1 MPDPAA
7 RIALA
12 ALLLMPVAARAELA
26 KPAAPPA
33 HPDAAH
39 PNAAHPAATHPAA
52 AHADATHPDVAHPDA
67 AHPDPSH
74 PDPKHPAAAHPV
86 DNHRAETHP
95 VSTPVVRPRPAARHA
110 ALAVTA
116 PPTPAAT
123 PDPAPEQPAEPAKGA
138 NTGLPL
144 PRFAALRSDEVN
156 LRSGPGARYPIEWVY
171 KRRDLPVKIEREFE
185 VWRLVQDQEG
195 VKGWVNQ
202 ATLAPRRTA
211 AVLGAAGTERM
222 LRRDAQDAASPVARL
237 KPGVIVRLRSCEA
250 KSDWCQAQ
258 IGDYHGWIKRTE
270 LWGVSPDE
278 VIQ

>member
-7 RIALA
+7 RIVLA
-12 ALLLMPVAARAELA
+12 ALLLMPAAAGAELA
-26 KPAAPPA
+26 KPATPPA
-33 HPDAAH
+33 HADATRPDATR
-39 PNAAHPAATHPAA
+39 PPATHPAA
-52 AHADATHPDVAHPDA
+52 N
-67 AHPDPSH
+67 HPDPSH
-74 PDPKHPAAAHPV
+74 PDAT
-86 DNHRAETHP
+86 HR
-95 VSTPVVRPRPAARHA
+95 VSTPVIRPRPAARHA
-110 ALAVTA
+110 APAAKVPPAPAVTPA
-116 PPTPAAT
+116 PV
-123 PDPAPEQPAEPAKGA
+123 PEQPAEPGKGA
-138 NTGLPL
+138 NSGLPL

-156 LRSGPGARYPIEWVY
+156 LRSGPGTRYPIEWVY

-185 VWRLVQDQEG
+185 IWRLVQDQEG

-211 AVLGAAGTERM
+211 AVLGAAGTEHA
-222 LRRDAQDAASPVARL
+222 LRRDAQDGASPVARL

-258 IGDYHGWIKRTE
+258 VGDYHGWIRRTE